1 MTCKAGSLLLVVSS
15 VALAQGGL
23 FGQTDWSGGS
33 GVQGPVY
40 PWGNAFYTSTD
51 INWDGL
57 PGYLILGLD
66 ATQHTISGDMPG
78 CDYAFPADM
87 DGDGDL
93 DVVASQ
99 TLSWDRVMWFEN
111 DGAGGGWGEH
121 EIAWAHHTVK
131 CAYPGDLDN
140 DGDLDVVGANINPD
154 HPSIEWWRNED
165 GVGDTWQWFSIDDDF
180 GGPLFACCADID
192 GDDSLEVVAP
202 SGYSLNQIAWWKPVT
217 TPPDSVWQKHV
228 VANGC
233 DADEIFVVDLDQDG
247 DMDIVSPKYGLCF
260 HDNVDGVGLTW
271 EETDMLEGSDE
282 AQFMHAADID
292 SDGDMD
298 VVASGRKKDIASDED
313 HYFLAW
319 FENEGFCD
327 SWETHWIYINTWDV
341 FYPRGVHA
349 ADLTQDG
356 LVDIVCAEGSQN
368 WDLTVWRNIDA
379 SQNLFSQHI
388 LETGPYFRDVDTAD
402 FDGDGR
408 LDLLVAAS
416 SGGVNIRW
424 IDIDS
429 YLQGSLTS
437 SILDAQGWP
446 EWESIEW
453 TSVEPEG
460 TEITFQVR
468 GSNNPEDMGAWSDTL
483 TEPCSLEGHLDSTY
497 RFIQYR
503 VNLQIEPGAPT
514 PYLEEVLIH
523 FSNMGVE
530 EGEELEPLA
539 LSVTPN
545 PSSALVLISVTGAV
559 EGTSVSVYDI
569 SGRLIRELSP
579 NQAGAYEWHGL
590 DSSGESVPAGCY
602 LVRAVRGDE
611 TAQARVIRL

>member
-1 MTCKAGSLLLVVSS
+1 MISKAGLSLLLVFAS
-15 VALAQGGL
+15 AAFAQGGL

-40 PWGNAFYTSTD
+40 PWGDTFYTSSH
-51 INWDGL
+51 ICWDGL
-57 PGYLILGLD
+57 PGYILLRIYRV
-66 ATQHTISGDMPG
+66 QHMISGDMYG
-78 CDYAFPADM
+78 CYYAFPADM

-111 DGAGGGWGEH
+111 DGAGGGWREH
-121 EIAWAHHTVK
+121 EIAWNHPEVQ

-140 DGDLDVVGANINPD
+140 DGDMDVAGANGVFGGL
-154 HPSIEWWRNED
+154 EWWRNED
-165 GVGDTWQWFSIDDDF
+165 GAGNEWKWFGIDNDF
-180 GGPLFACCADID
+180 GTPNFVCCADID
-192 GDDSLEVVAP
+192 GDGRLEVVSP
-202 SGYSLNQIAWWKPVT
+202 SGYSLNQIAWWDKDDF
-217 TPPDSVWQKHV
+217 TPPSPPWIKHV
-228 VANGC
+228 IAYGC
-233 DADEIFVVDLDQDG
+233 DGDEIFVVDLDQDG
-247 DMDIVSPKYGLCF
+247 DMDVVSPKYGLCF

-271 EETDMLEGSDE
+271 EETDIMEGGDE
-282 AQFMHAADID
+282 AQFLHAADVD

-319 FENEGFCD
+319 FENEGFCN

-349 ADLTQDG
+349 ADLTEDG

-408 LDLLVAAS
+408 LDMLVAAS

-424 IDIDS
+424 IDIDPC
-429 YLQGSLTS
+429 LQGSLTS

-460 TEITFQVR
+460 TEITFQIR
-468 GSNNPEDMGAWSDTL
+468 GSGDPDEMGAWSDTL
-483 TEPCSLEGHLDSTY
+483 TEPCSLEGHLDSAY

-503 VNLQIEPGAPT
+503 VHLQAEPGAPS
-514 PYLEEVLIH
+514 PYLEQMLVH

-530 EGEELEPLA
+530 EGGEPEPLA
-539 LSVTPN
+539 LSVIPN
-545 PSSALVLISVTGAV
+545 PFTALALISVTGPL
-559 EGTSVSVYDI
+559 EGTAVSVYDI
-569 SGRLIRELSP
+569 SGRLVRELST
-579 NQAGAYEWHGL
+579 NHAGAFEWHGL
-590 DSSGESVPAGCY
+590 DGSGEAVPPGCY

-611 TAQARVIRL
+611 LAQAHVIHI

>member
-40 PWGNAFYTSTD
+40 PWGNAFYTSSY
-51 INWDGL
+51 ISWEGL
-57 PGYLILGLD
+57 PGFILLRINRV
-66 ATQHTISGDMPG
+66 QHMISDDMYG
-78 CDYAFPADM
+78 CQYAFPADM
-87 DGDGDL
+87 DGDGVL

-121 EIAWAHHTVK
+121 EIAWDHNNVQ

-140 DGDLDVVGANINPD
+140 DGDMDVVGANSNPD

-165 GVGDTWQWFSIDDDF
+165 GVGNTWEWFSIDDDF

-202 SGYSLNQIAWWKPVT
+202 SGYSLNQIAWWKPLT

-228 VANGC
+228 IAYGC
-233 DADEIFVVDLDQDG
+233 DADEIYVVDLDQDG
-247 DMDIVSPKYGLCF
+247 DMDVVSTKNGLCF

-298 VVASGRKKDIASDED
+298 VVASGRKKDIDSSED

-319 FENEGFCD
+319 FENKGSCD
-327 SWETHWIYINTWDV
+327 SWETHWVYINTWDV
-341 FYPRGVHA
+341 FYPLGVHA

-368 WDLTVWRNIDA
+368 WDLTLWQSIDA
-379 SQNLFSQHI
+379 SQNLFAQHI
-388 LETGPYFRDVDTAD
+388 LETGPWFEDVDVAD
-402 FDGDGR
+402 FDGDGK
-408 LDLLVAAS
+408 LDLLVAAALDLEL
-416 SGGVNIRW
+416 RW
-424 IDIDS
+424 YDIDPCG
-429 YLQGSLTS
+429 QGRLTS

-460 TEITFQVR
+460 TDITFQIR
-468 GSNNPEDMGAWSDTL
+468 GSNDPDEMGAWSDTL
-483 TEPCSLEGHLDSTY
+483 TEPGSLEGHLDSAY

-503 VNLQIEPGAPT
+503 VHLQAEPGAPT
-514 PYLEEVLIH
+514 PYLEQVLIH
-523 FSNMGVE
+523 FSSMGVE
-530 EGEELEPLA
+530 EGQEGEPLA
-539 LSVTPN
+539 LSATPN
-545 PSSALVLISVTGAV
+545 PFADRVSISVAGSP
-559 EGTSVSVYDI
+559 ENTSVRVYDL
-569 SGRLIRELSP
+569 SGRVMGTLSP
-579 NQAGAYEWHGL
+579 DEWGVFEWDGL
-590 DSSGESVPAGCY
+590 DASGAEVPAGCY
-602 LVRAVRGDE
+602 VVRASGE
-611 TAQARVIRL
+611 GTAAQLRLIKL